1 MIRVIGPTIVAWA
14 LMVMLPGPNFVMTSQ
29 QSTSQSRRAGLLCA
43 VGVSSG
49 AAVWATS
56 ALLGLGALLSA
67 SSNVLRVSRVI
78 GGLVLL
84 WFGVRLMWTSD
95 PTDDTTERPAPEP
108 GATMRH
114 AYQQGVFTSLSN
126 PKAAVFFGS
135 LFVAS
140 LPSDATAT
148 DKVLLVTA
156 VFAVSVAWY
165 SCVALVMSTG
175 PVRALYERSGTA
187 IDRIAGVVLIAL
199 GLRLVVPEP
208 D

>member
-1 MIRVIGPTIVAWA
+1 MIRAIGPTIVAWA

-67 SSNVLRVSRVI
+67 SSNVLRVSRLI
-78 GGLVLL
+78 GGLVLV
-84 WFGVRLMWTSD
+84 WFGARLIWSSRSTDHTSEQ
-95 PTDDTTERPAPEP
+95 PPPKP
-108 GATMRH
+108 GTTMRH
-114 AYQQGVFTSLSN
+114 AYRQGVLTSLSN

-140 LPSDATAT
+140 LPSNVTSAA
-148 DKVLLVTA
+148 KIMLVTA

-175 PVRALYERSGTA
+175 PVRTLYERSGTA
-187 IDRIAGVVLIAL
+187 IDRIAGVVLLAL

-208 D
+208 E